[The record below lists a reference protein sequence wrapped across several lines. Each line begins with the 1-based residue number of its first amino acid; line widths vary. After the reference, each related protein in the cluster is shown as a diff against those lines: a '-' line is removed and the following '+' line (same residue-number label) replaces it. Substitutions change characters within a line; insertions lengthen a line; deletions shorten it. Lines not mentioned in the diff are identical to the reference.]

1 MQHIDNISG
10 LIKRQLPAE
19 IQEILSIAG
28 KMAGEQQYTLYMVG
42 GMIRDLL
49 LGRSSFDLDLVV
61 EGNALEVARHFAEV
75 IQGKEKIHPRFRTAT
90 VKWDG
95 KSVDFATAR
104 SETYPRPGALP
115 TVNTGDILTDLSRRD
130 FTINSMALDISSGE
144 LLDPYN
150 GREDIEK
157 KLVRVLHEKSFIDDA
172 TRIWRAIRYEQR
184 LDFMLEP
191 HSLKLLVRDLDMLDT
206 ISRDRIRHELE
217 LVLKEEQPEKAIRRS
232 AELGMLGKLHPL
244 LIGDDWISEKFRK
257 AREMVSPDSPA
268 IELYLALLAYRLNK
282 DETEEM
288 INKLG
293 LRKLQTRILRDG
305 NLLKTRLNK
314 LSEPGIRPSEIYEL
328 LHSLHHTA
336 LTAVSIANTPGIQK
350 NIDLYLNKLRYVKT
364 ALTGNDLEEMG
375 IKAGPQTKEILWK
388 LLEARLD
395 GQVTDKEGEIE
406 MVRKITH

>member
-375 IKAGPQTKEILWK
+375 IKAGPQTKEILEK
-388 LLEARLD
+388 LLRARLD